1 MNVRR
6 PHRRSP
12 QWPPAKTKVPS
23 SLSLQQRWSFGELHF
38 SVGCL
43 VATNTLRLILPSWRV
58 GLTKEQMGR
67 THGQPL
73 SINLM
78 IVMLNVGGEMVHT
91 TWQKAFP
98 IQRSL
103 PNHVLSSAIAFMAC
117 KVSTAKKARF
127 LWKQVSSSSTH
138 QCPPKRFLHH
148 LVLTWKA
155 YRIQLHLRVGVILPA
170 YNTFTSDIQS
180 YHIRY
185 PFASI
190 GFAMICLFGTLKQ
203 STSTLYKIL
212 HYSYYLIQ
220 NASY

>member
-1 MNVRR
+1 MSGGPIEDQPSDLLQKQRYHPLCPCSKDDHLGSCILALVV
-6 PHRRSP
+6 
-12 QWPPAKTKVPS
+12 QW
-23 SLSLQQRWSFGELHF
+23 QQK
-38 SVGCL
+38 
-43 VATNTLRLILPSWRV
+43 TLRLILPSWRV

-103 PNHVLSSAIAFMAC
+103 PNHVLSSAVAFMAR

-190 GFAMICLFGTLKQ
+190 GFAMLCLFGTLKQ